1 MITIVSLSLV
11 SGIVTK
17 SSIEKYQI
25 LIGRH
30 LLTGDDTVTQPDES
44 VIELFEG
51 LLYPVKGRVE
61 DSSHLSK

>member
-44 VIELFEG
+44 VIELF
-51 LLYPVKGRVE
+51 
-61 DSSHLSK
+61 DSNMRRLMFVYTSANAIYR